1 VIDTRRVFLDAT
13 SFPGVDWCNDTLSVS
28 YCGKSI
34 HYLFFGRYY
43 YCQVSHT
50 LLGWA
55 SQTNGTDYDDYVDM
69 YPNSTNVVIVDDGNI
84 RG

>member
-1 VIDTRRVFLDAT
+1 MLHP
-13 SFPGVDWCNDTLSVS
+13 FPVLIGVT
-28 YCGKSI
+28 I
-34 HYLFFGRYY
+34 HYLFRIAGNLSIICSSGGITI
-43 YCQVSHT
+43 CQVSHT
-50 LLGWA
+50 LLCWA